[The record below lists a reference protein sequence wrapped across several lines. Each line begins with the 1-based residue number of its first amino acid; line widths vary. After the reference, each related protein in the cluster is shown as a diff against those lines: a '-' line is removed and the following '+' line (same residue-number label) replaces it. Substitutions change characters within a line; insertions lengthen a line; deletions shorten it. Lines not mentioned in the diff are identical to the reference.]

1 MLVQQALFKDEEL
14 QNTEQIAN
22 VWISNIIL

>member
-1 MLVQQALFKDEEL
+1 MLVQLALFKDEEP

-22 VWISNIIL
+22 VWIFNIIL